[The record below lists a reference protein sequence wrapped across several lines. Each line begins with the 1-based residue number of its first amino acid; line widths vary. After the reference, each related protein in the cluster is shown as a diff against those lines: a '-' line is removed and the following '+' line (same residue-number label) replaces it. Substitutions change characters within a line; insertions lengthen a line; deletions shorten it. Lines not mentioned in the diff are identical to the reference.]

1 MKAGLWDYVRA
12 AFSACPMGMF
22 LPPNW
27 IGLGL
32 FALLGLLTPG
42 FWLLGAGLELAYL
55 YLLVT
60 NTRFQRLVD
69 ALRLTQAQRLWQ
81 GQLDAAVGRLSPS
94 DRERFNRIQ
103 SRCRSILEQQGGD
116 AGAGLK
122 AQAESLGRLMWIYIT
137 LMLTRQSITRILSE
151 VGDGG
156 RSPLDSRLEALQ
168 KRLKDTTLGDDLRK
182 SLTSQVQILQ
192 QRLEKQKEAAV
203 KIAFLDAE
211 LSRIQEQ
218 VELIREQAVLTTDP
232 EVVSQR
238 IDQVSATLGSTTQWL
253 RDQQQIYGKVEDLM
267 LDPPPVPM
275 ADQVQETP

>member
-12 AFSACPMGMF
+12 AFSARPVGMF
-22 LPPNW
+22 IPPNW

-32 FALLGLLTPG
+32 FAFLGLLTPG
-42 FWLLGAGLELAYL
+42 FWLLGAGFELAYL

-60 NTRFQRLVD
+60 NSRFQRLVD
-69 ALRLTQAQRLWQ
+69 ALRLTQAQRRWQ

-94 DRERFNRIQ
+94 DRERFSRLQ
-103 SRCRSILEQQGGD
+103 DRCRSILEQQGGD

-137 LMLTRQSITRILSE
+137 LMLTRQSIMRILSE
-151 VGDGG
+151 MSDGG

-192 QRLEKQKEAAV
+192 QRLEKKKEATD

-211 LSRIQEQ
+211 LSRIQDQ
-218 VELIREQAVLTTDP
+218 AELIREQAVLTTDP

-275 ADQVQETP
+275 ADKVQETK